1 MTSRP
6 PLSTP
11 LPAAQLAALVAVV
24 DHGTFEAAARALHVT
39 PSAVSQRVRAL
50 ESAVGQVLVRRAAPC
65 TATDAGLV
73 LVRLGRA
80 QALLE
85 AEARGLLQPQEAGRT
100 ELGVAVNADS
110 LATWFRDVLT
120 AVAGWDDVLLR
131 LEVEDQ
137 AHSHDL
143 LRRGEALAAVTSDP
157 VPVQGCSVEHLGT
170 MRYHAAAATWLAERH
185 ADASGRPDWSSL
197 PMVVFN
203 PKDTLQHDLLAELG
217 VSAPPAHR
225 VPTSADFLAAVTAGL
240 GWGMLP
246 EEQLAPLERDGRLV
260 RLAADRPVGVPLH
273 WQRWRLDS
281 PLLDRLTDAVRSAA
295 ARHLG

>member
-1 MTSRP
+1 MDDVGP
-6 PLSTP
+6 AA

-85 AEARGLLQPQEAGRT
+85 AEARSALQPTRAGRT

-120 AVAGWDDVLLR
+120 TVATWDDVWLR

-137 AHSHDL
+137 AHSHEL
-143 LRRGEALAAVTSDP
+143 LRRGEALAAVTSDQ

-185 ADASGRPDWSSL
+185 ADRAGVPDWRRL

-203 PKDTLQHDLLAELG
+203 PKDTLQHDLLAGLG
-217 VSAPPAHR
+217 VAAPPAHR

-281 PLLDRLTDAVRSAA
+281 PLLDRLTEAVRLAA
-295 ARHLG
+295 GRHLG

>member
-1 MTSRP
+1 MTAGP
-6 PLSTP
+6 PLTAP

-65 TATDAGLV
+65 AATDAGLV

-120 AVAGWDDVLLR
+120 SVA
-131 LEVEDQ
+131 E
-137 AHSHDL
+137 
-143 LRRGEALAAVTSDP
+143 
-157 VPVQGCSVEHLGT
+157 
-170 MRYHAAAATWLAERH
+170 
-185 ADASGRPDWSSL
+185 
-197 PMVVFN
+197 
-203 PKDTLQHDLLAELG
+203 
-217 VSAPPAHR
+217 
-225 VPTSADFLAAVTAGL
+225 
-240 GWGMLP
+240 
-246 EEQLAPLERDGRLV
+246 
-260 RLAADRPVGVPLH
+260 
-273 WQRWRLDS
+273 
-281 PLLDRLTDAVRSAA
+281 
-295 ARHLG
+295 